1 MTDKQNIMATPAPWD
16 LVASGYAETT
26 MQMLAQYAEVAVDTL
41 ALHDGSKVL
50 DVACGSGSVSLMVAK
65 QVESVHAIDFS
76 VSMLD
81 ICKQKADENHI
92 KNIQTFHGDAQKL
105 PFENAHFD
113 AAISMF
119 GLMFFPDR
127 KAGLAEMYR
136 TLKQGGRVAISS
148 WSPVVDSPA
157 MNIVFGAM
165 REMNPDIPE
174 PQTMIDSLENPD
186 VFQAELETAGFKDVN
201 IKRITK
207 HFPVESVTEFWKSMV
222 IGHVGFTMMKHQLSE
237 AEWLEKEKLA
247 LAYLHQYIPHTPTT
261 LAADAWL
268 GMGVK

>member
-1 MTDKQNIMATPAPWD
+1 MSNKQNIMATPEPWD
-16 LVASGYAETT
+16 LVATGYAETT

-81 ICKQKADENHI
+81 ICQQKADDADIRNI
-92 KNIQTFHGDAQKL
+92 KTFHGDAQKL
-105 PFENAHFD
+105 PFEDEHFD

-127 KAGLAEMYR
+127 QAGLTEMYR
-136 TLKQGGRVAISS
+136 TLKHGGRVAISS
-148 WSPVVDSPA
+148 WAPVADSPA
-157 MNIVFGAM
+157 MKIVFGAL

-186 VFQAELETAGFKDVN
+186 VFQAELEATGFKDVN
-201 IKRITK
+201 IKRVSK
-207 HFPVESVTEFWKSMV
+207 HFPVASIIEFWQSMV
-222 IGHVGFTMMKHQLSE
+222 KGQVGITMMKYQLSE
-237 AEWLEKEKLA
+237 ADWLEKEKLA
-247 LAYLHQYIPHTPTT
+247 LAYLHKHIPHTPTT

-268 GMGVK
+268 GTGRK